1 MTYTVYT
8 LGCKVNF
15 CESAAI
21 ERGLSESGFIPAK
34 EGEAPD
40 IFVVN
45 SCVVTGMSE
54 RKARHAL
61 SHAKNENPGCV
72 TVLCGCFPQS
82 YPEKAGKTEYAD
94 IITGNS
100 AKSKIGEM
108 VREYLQ
114 DPVRT
119 MRIEPLTRRFDES
132 SAAPDLDRTRAF
144 IKIEDGCDR
153 FCTYCAI
160 PLARGRVRSLSP
172 EKIAQQ
178 AAECAKL
185 GHKEIVLTGINLGCY
200 GREEGLDIADAVK
213 AADVSGIER
222 IRLGSLEPEMITDEV
237 IEKLSAVKKLCPHFH
252 LSLQS
257 GSDTVLSRMN
267 RKYDT
272 AYYKALVGKL
282 RGRFDNCAVTTDIM
296 VGFPGETNEEFLESM
311 TFAENIGFAGIH
323 VFPYSMRPDTVA
335 AARFD
340 QIAPQIKSARAREFS
355 ALAKELETR
364 FFKSQLGTAHTVLV
378 EKSDSEDYSKGYTE
392 NYIPVR
398 IYWKKL
404 PRFSS
409 VRVKLTDVRDGYC
422 LADVLK

>member
-1 MTYTVYT
+1 
-8 LGCKVNF
+8 VNF

-21 ERGLSESGFIPAK
+21 ERGLSETGFIPAK
-34 EGEAPD
+34 EGETPD

-45 SCVVTGMSE
+45 SCTVTSMSE
-54 RKARHAL
+54 KKARHAL
-61 SHAKNENPGCV
+61 SHAKHENPDCV

-82 YPEKAGKTEYAD
+82 YPERAGKTECAD

-100 AKSKIGEM
+100 AKSRIGEM

-114 DPVRT
+114 KSVKT
-119 MRIEPLTRRFDES
+119 MRVEPLTRRFDENGS
-132 SAAPDLDRTRAF
+132 APDLDRTRAF

-160 PLARGRVRSLSP
+160 PLARGRVRSLPP
-172 EKIAQQ
+172 EKIVQL

-200 GREEGLDIADAVK
+200 GRENGLDVADAVK

-237 IEKLSAVKKLCPHFH
+237 IEKLRAVKKLCPHFH

-272 AYYKALVGKL
+272 AYYSALVGKL
-282 RGRFDNCAVTTDIM
+282 RGRFGGCAVTTDIM
-296 VGFPGETNEEFLESM
+296 VGFPGETDEEFRESM
-311 TFAENIGFAGIH
+311 AFAREIGFAGIH
-323 VFPYSMRPDTVA
+323 VFPYSMRPETVA
-335 AARFD
+335 AARLD
-340 QIAPQIKSARAREFS
+340 QVSPRIKSARAREFS
-355 ALAKELETR
+355 ALAKELESR
-364 FFKSQLGTAHTVLV
+364 FFKSQLGTEHTVLI

-398 IYWKKL
+398 IYWTNL

-409 VRVKLTDVRDGYC
+409 VRVRLTDARDGYC
-422 LADVLK
+422 LAGALK